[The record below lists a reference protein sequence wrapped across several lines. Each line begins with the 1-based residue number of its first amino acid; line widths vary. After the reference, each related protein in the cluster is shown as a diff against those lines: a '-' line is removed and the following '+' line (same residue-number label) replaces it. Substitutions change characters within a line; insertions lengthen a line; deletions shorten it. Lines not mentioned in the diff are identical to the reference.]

1 MLWAPWT
8 LEIECLYWSMIQL
21 KNLSREFQV
30 GNQVVH
36 ALDAIDL
43 SISQGDYVSIMGV
56 SGCGKTTLLNILGL
70 LDTPSS
76 GDYILSGI
84 NTSEMNDDEMANIRS
99 TKIGFIFQSF
109 HLIPRLTAAENVEIP
124 MILAGHSQKMRAEK
138 VAKALARVN
147 LTDRSD
153 HRPEQLSGG
162 ERQRVAIARSIVME
176 PEVLL
181 ADEPTGNLD
190 STSGAE
196 IVELIEELNQGGLT
210 LILVTHDKEIGK
222 RSNRVIRLLD
232 GKIIFNQT
240 QQGI

>member
-1 MLWAPWT
+1 
-8 LEIECLYWSMIQL
+8 MIQL

-176 PEVLL
+176 PAVLL

>member
-1 MLWAPWT
+1 
-8 LEIECLYWSMIQL
+8 MIQL

-36 ALDAIDL
+36 ALDTIDL
-43 SISQGDYVSIMGV
+43 AISEGEYVSIMGV

-138 VAKALARVN
+138 VAQALARVN

-190 STSGAE
+190 STSGSE

-232 GKIIFNQT
+232 GKIISNQT

>member
-1 MLWAPWT
+1 
-8 LEIECLYWSMIQL
+8 MIQL

-36 ALDAIDL
+36 ALDNIDL
-43 SISQGDYVSIMGV
+43 EIAEKDYVSIMGV

-84 NTSEMNDDEMANIRS
+84 NTSQMNDDEMAKIRS

-109 HLIPRLTAAENVEIP
+109 HLIPRLTAAENIEIP
-124 MILAGHSQKMRAEK
+124 MILAGMSKQERSER
-138 VAKALARVN
+138 VAKSLARVS
-147 LTDRSD
+147 LSDRSD

-162 ERQRVAIARSIVME
+162 QRQRVAIARSIVME
-176 PEVLL
+176 PKVLL

-190 STSGAE
+190 SNSGKE
-196 IVELIEELNQGGLT
+196 IVKLIEELNAGGLT
-210 LILVTHDKEIGK
+210 LIVVTHDKEIGK

-232 GKIIFNQT
+232 GKVISNQE
-240 QQGI
+240 QQRT

>member
-1 MLWAPWT
+1 
-8 LEIECLYWSMIQL
+8 MIQL

-43 SISQGDYVSIMGV
+43 SISQGEYVSIMGV

-138 VAKALARVN
+138 VAQALARVN

-190 STSGAE
+190 STSGSE

-232 GKIIFNQT
+232 GKIISNQT

>member
-1 MLWAPWT
+1 
-8 LEIECLYWSMIQL
+8 MIQL

-36 ALDAIDL
+36 ALDNIDL
-43 SISQGDYVSIMGV
+43 EIAEKDYVSIMGV

-84 NTSEMNDDEMANIRS
+84 NTSQMNDDEMAKIRS

-109 HLIPRLTAAENVEIP
+109 HLIPRLTAAENIEIP
-124 MILAGHSQKMRAEK
+124 MILAGYSKKMRAEK

-162 ERQRVAIARSIVME
+162 QRQRVAIARSIVME

-190 STSGAE
+190 SNSGKE
-196 IVELIEELNQGGLT
+196 IVKLIEELNKGGLT

-232 GKIIFNQT
+232 GKIIFNQE
-240 QQGI
+240 QQGA

>member
-1 MLWAPWT
+1 
-8 LEIECLYWSMIQL
+8 MIQL

-36 ALDAIDL
+36 ALDNIDL
-43 SISQGDYVSIMGV
+43 EIAEKDYVSIMGV

-84 NTSEMNDDEMANIRS
+84 NTSQMNDDEMAKIRS

-109 HLIPRLTAAENVEIP
+109 HLIPRLTAAENIEIP
-124 MILAGHSQKMRAEK
+124 MILAGYSKKMRAEK

-162 ERQRVAIARSIVME
+162 QRQRVAIARSIVME

-181 ADEPTGNLD
+181 ADAPTGNLD
-190 STSGAE
+190 STSGTE
-196 IVELIEELNQGGLT
+196 IVELIEELNKGGLT
-210 LILVTHDKEIGK
+210 LIVVTHDKEIGK

-232 GKIIFNQT
+232 GKIIFNQE
-240 QQGI
+240 QQGA

>member
-1 MLWAPWT
+1 
-8 LEIECLYWSMIQL
+8 MIQL

-36 ALDAIDL
+36 ALDNIDL
-43 SISQGDYVSIMGV
+43 EIAEKDYVSIMGV

-84 NTSEMNDDEMANIRS
+84 NTSQMNDDEMAKIRS

-109 HLIPRLTAAENVEIP
+109 HLIPRLTAAENIEIP
-124 MILAGHSQKMRAEK
+124 MILAGYSKKMRAEK

-162 ERQRVAIARSIVME
+162 QRQRVAIARSIVME

-190 STSGAE
+190 STSGTE
-196 IVELIEELNQGGLT
+196 IVELIEELNKGGLT

-232 GKIIFNQT
+232 GKIIFNQE
-240 QQGI
+240 QQKT

>member
-1 MLWAPWT
+1 
-8 LEIECLYWSMIQL
+8 MIQL

-43 SISQGDYVSIMGV
+43 VISEGEYVSIMGV

-138 VAKALARVN
+138 VAQALARVN

-190 STSGAE
+190 STSGSE

-232 GKIIFNQT
+232 GKIISNQT

>member
-1 MLWAPWT
+1 
-8 LEIECLYWSMIQL
+8 MIQL

-36 ALDAIDL
+36 ALDNIDL
-43 SISQGDYVSIMGV
+43 EIAEKDYVSIMGV

-84 NTSEMNDDEMANIRS
+84 NTSQMNDDEMAKIRS

-109 HLIPRLTAAENVEIP
+109 HLIPRLTAAENIEIP
-124 MILAGHSQKMRAEK
+124 MILAGISKQVRSEK
-138 VAKALARVN
+138 VNKALSRVN

-162 ERQRVAIARSIVME
+162 QRQRVAIARSMVME
-176 PEVLL
+176 PKVLL

-190 STSGAE
+190 LENANRLIGLFQKINTDFKQTLVITTHNSEVASIGNKRYYLEKGTLS
-196 IVELIEELNQGGLT
+196 ELDSI
-210 LILVTHDKEIGK
+210 
-222 RSNRVIRLLD
+222 
-232 GKIIFNQT
+232 
-240 QQGI
+240 

>member
-1 MLWAPWT
+1 
-8 LEIECLYWSMIQL
+8 MIQL

-109 HLIPRLTAAENVEIP
+109 HLIPRLTAAENIEIP

-162 ERQRVAIARSIVME
+162 QRQRVAIARSIVME

-232 GKIIFNQT
+232 GKIIFNQE
-240 QQGI
+240 QQGA